1 MSVQVKIYGQQ
12 VLTFADD
19 AVVKVR
25 LRQKVDLTGGGLPE
39 VDLEVLLHSEAP
51 LRLQNEQKL
60 ELYRFG
66 GLQAT
71 VYAGE
76 CTRLGEK
83 LYRVRGRRQL
93 EYLQT
98 EYLGGIYEEV
108 SPYTLLDQLLEGRDY
123 ELAVPLSD
131 GNVTGYLPRCSRQE
145 AVRQLA
151 VSMGAVVCAKR
162 EGTLWLRTPEYEDT
176 QVLEPGRILGEN
188 SLQMLPEY
196 TRFELAAHSYTQG
209 QFPVKLRDQ
218 VEYPAGLTTIYV
230 SSPHYNYYTEDAY
243 SNYVEEEGP
252 NYVVVSQ
259 HGRMTLYAYPY
270 IKEYAE
276 QVMKQYPG
284 RMIHVYPIENRFF
297 GKMITVAGLITGQDL
312 LEQLKGKS
320 LGSRLL
326 LPEAMFRS
334 GEEVFLDDISRTE
347 VQNALQVRVDIVKSS
362 GYDFVEAL
370 LHPVEETVPKH
381 GEYELET
388 L

>member
-1 MSVQVKIYGQQ
+1 MSVQVKIYAQQ

-39 VDLEVLLHSEAP
+39 VDLEVILHSEAP

-60 ELYRFG
+60 ELYRSG

-83 LYRVRGRRQL
+83 LYRIRGRRQL

-131 GNVTGYLPRCSRQE
+131 VHVTGYLPRCNRQE

-176 QVLEPGRILGEN
+176 QVLESGRILGEN

-270 IKEYAE
+270 IKETTYHTLPGAE
-276 QVMKQYPG
+276 NGDYSLVQTVRDVTLIHNGNVQSLLQ
-284 RMIHVYPIENRFF
+284 RMQTMGQLRLRATLTYGAAPDQELPMAGDPVELPTAWGTKLRGYIQKSDLLVTHDTLKLEL
-297 GKMITVAGLITGQDL
+297 TVAC
-312 LEQLKGKS
+312 K
-320 LGSRLL
+320 
-326 LPEAMFRS
+326 
-334 GEEVFLDDISRTE
+334 EEK
-347 VQNALQVRVDIVKSS
+347 A
-362 GYDFVEAL
+362 
-370 LHPVEETVPKH
+370 
-381 GEYELET
+381 
-388 L
+388 